1 LENFSIIAIA
11 AAAFFGSLG
20 HCIGMCGGF
29 VLAYSSTKVGS
40 HFGPKDRF
48 ISHLLYNGGRTIS
61 YTVIGAIVG
70 LVGSVFAI
78 SPNFRALLYLF
89 AGAIMLLVGLW
100 LFGFVWVSK
109 ILEYDFTKITF
120 FKAAFQ
126 KLLKSDS
133 KASFLSLGML
143 NGFFP
148 CGLVYFFA
156 SSAAASGS
164 ALKGAMIMFIFGI
177 STMLPMLSLAYASGV
192 LQKTGFRK
200 AASKISALLI
210 FGFALYTIRG
220 AFIIFLDL
228 PI

>member
-1 LENFSIIAIA
+1 MEDLSILA

-29 VLAYSSTKVGS
+29 VLAYSSTKVGA
-40 HFGPKDRF
+40 HFGHKEKL
-48 ISHLLYNGGRTIS
+48 ISHLLYNSGRTIS
-61 YTVIGAIVG
+61 YTVIGALVG
-70 LVGSVFAI
+70 LAGSVFSI
-78 SPNFRALLYLF
+78 DPNLRATLYMF
-89 AGAIMLLVGLW
+89 AGIIMILVGLW

-109 ILEYDFTKITF
+109 ILEYDFTKIGF
-120 FKAAFQ
+120 FKTAFQ
-126 KLLKSDS
+126 KLLRSDS
-133 KASFLSLGML
+133 KDSFLYLGIL

-164 ALKGAMIMFIFGI
+164 AAKGALIMFVFGL
-177 STMLPMLSLAYASGV
+177 STMLPMLSLAYASGI

-200 AASKISALLI
+200 AASRISALLI
-210 FGFALYTIRG
+210 LGFAIYTIRG